1 MGLLSKKTIV
11 CEMCGK
17 EFQVRLNFGSVMCKE
32 CFNKH
37 MERIEAT
44 KGYNDYREALN
55 MERLIRDED
64 LQQVIDHRYEVL
76 EKYRLNPGITKDELR
91 DASRRYKKLSDE
103 EAEDIVSRALM
114 GRIDKNLGSMGRDF
128 FLLTGF
134 YNVIVDSDDV
144 FAAAYTTSKLS
155 GLSDEVIHC
164 VFFTNDPN
172 VPVLQKLYLAKKG
185 FWDITKSKKGREGV
199 DIEIMSTCD
208 NLVYPV
214 MDLENLKNQIMED
227 GEVNGN
233 IDYKVML
240 SYIKDAIKEKGFFD
254 PEKMDDVI
262 DLDILNM
269 LESYGYV
276 LSDDII
282 NLLNLNGIFEGK
294 FWRKHI
300 ENLKNKALQEIID
313 RTNTDEQ

>member
-1 MGLLSKKTIV
+1 M
-11 CEMCGK
+11 
-17 EFQVRLNFGSVMCKE
+17 
-32 CFNKH
+32 
-37 MERIEAT
+37 
-44 KGYNDYREALN
+44 
-55 MERLIRDED
+55 
-64 LQQVIDHRYEVL
+64 
-76 EKYRLNPGITKDELR
+76 
-91 DASRRYKKLSDE
+91 
-103 EAEDIVSRALM
+103 
-114 GRIDKNLGSMGRDF
+114 
-128 FLLTGF
+128 
-134 YNVIVDSDDV
+134 
-144 FAAAYTTSKLS
+144 
-155 GLSDEVIHC
+155 
-164 VFFTNDPN
+164 FFTNDPN

-199 DIEIMSTCD
+199 DIEVMSTCE
-208 NLVYPV
+208 NLVYPI